1 MDQERFDAVVRSF
14 ETATDRHSN
23 PLGMHYLLVK
33 QGGTVFLHRFGDR
46 RAPSDVRS
54 ISKTVMA
61 LLAGL
66 VIAERGDIDEDT
78 PVWPVLQRVAKL
90 ENRANAGHLERV
102 KLKHLLNHT
111 IGFDDVLLM
120 RGDIAGID
128 PTTFVD
134 HIVNSP
140 IVHEPGEH
148 YLYSNAGYYLLSVF
162 LQEHLEQDLLAYA
175 DRVLFSRLGI
185 VDYRWERYGSYLAG
199 ATRLWLHPHDL
210 LKIGELL
217 LYGGRGLVA
226 QEWVEHLKQ
235 ETVPTPQVDTPSNP
249 YFRRRAYANG
259 LWLGGRG
266 VFFGHGTDGQTLAVV
281 PDVDAVVLTTAHQR
295 DVTRLEE
302 LVDET
307 IAALH

>member
-1 MDQERFDAVVRSF
+1 MDQETFDAAVRSF

-23 PLGMHYLLVK
+23 PLDMHYLLVK
-33 QGGTVFLHRFGDR
+33 QGDTELLHRFGDR

-66 VIAERGDIDEDT
+66 VIADRGDIDEET
-78 PVWPVLQRVAKL
+78 PVWPVLRRVSTL
-90 ENRANAGHLERV
+90 ENRANAERLEGV

-111 IGFDDVLLM
+111 VGFDDVLLM
-120 RGDIAGID
+120 RDDIQGVD
-128 PTTFVD
+128 PSTFVD
-134 HIVNSP
+134 HVVNTP

-148 YLYSNAGYYLLSVF
+148 YLYSNAGYYLLSVV
-162 LQEHLEQDLLAYA
+162 LQEHLGEDLLAYA
-175 DRVLFSRLGI
+175 DRALFGRLGI
-185 VDYRWERYGSYLAG
+185 VDYRWERYARYLAG
-199 ATRLWLHPHDL
+199 ATRLWLHPQDL
-210 LKIGELL
+210 LKVGELL
-217 LYGGRGLVA
+217 LHGGRGLVA
-226 QEWVEHLKQ
+226 EGWIERLKQ
-235 ETVPTPQVDTPSNP
+235 VTASTPEVDTPTHR

-281 PDVDAVVLTTAHQR
+281 PDKEAVVLTTAHQR

-307 IAALH
+307 IAALY